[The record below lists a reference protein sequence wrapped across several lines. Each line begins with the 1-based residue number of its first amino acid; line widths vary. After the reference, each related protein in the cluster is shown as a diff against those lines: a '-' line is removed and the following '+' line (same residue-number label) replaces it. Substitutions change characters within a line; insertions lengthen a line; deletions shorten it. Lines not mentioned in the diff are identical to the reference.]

1 MDVRSPLCQSFVSR
15 SLNQFALAQRLCR
28 TRSVAHTHELSV
40 GLTITLSVS
49 HHCVCSSGCLTLCLS
64 LCRSVCRS
72 VCRSIYPVTVATSL
86 NTNRLSHAVCHS
98 HCLSVNN
105 THSVRRSATHSLQS
119 NRSGHLTRP
128 EAAHFEAAGVAR
140 PPTKPRGRTCRHE
153 TSVSAQTNASSHLD
167 SVH

>member
-1 MDVRSPLCQSFVSR
+1 MRSPLCQSFVSR
-15 SLNQFALAQRLCR
+15 SLNQFALSQTLCR

-72 VCRSIYPVTVATSL
+72 VNHSVCPVTVATSL
-86 NTNRLSHAVCHS
+86 NTNSLSHAVCHS
-98 HCLSVNN
+98 HYLPVDN
-105 THSVRRSATHSLQS
+105 THSVCRSATQSLQP
-119 NRSGHLTRP
+119 RGILP
-128 EAAHFEAAGVAR
+128 EAAHLEAAGVAR

-153 TSVSAQTNASSHLD
+153 ASASAQTNASSHLD
-167 SVH
+167 SVHAH